1 MKRGSVHYLSIVLFS
16 LSIVLF
22 SSGGYIHAKA
32 QLAQWLIASAW
43 NQSTAEDV
51 QAKPWPWADTWP
63 VARLEV
69 AEYKIDQY
77 VLAGATGESLAFGPG
92 YVFASAAPTEQGNT
106 IIAAHRDTHFEFLQD
121 VQKGDVMT
129 IHNAMGSQR
138 DYIVQDMT
146 IVDKEDVAWLENNA
160 YSHQLTL
167 VTCYPF
173 NAIQVGGRLR
183 YVVRAVSRE
192 DISA

>member
-1 MKRGSVHYLSIVLFS
+1 MKRGSVHYLSIVFFS

-43 NQSTAEDV
+43 SQSTAENM

-69 AEYKIDQY
+69 PEYKIDQY
-77 VLAGATGESLAFGPG
+77 VLAGSTGESLAFGPG

-121 VQKGDVMT
+121 VQKGDEII
-129 IHNAMGSQR
+129 IHNAMGKR
-138 DYIVQDMT
+138 REYIVQDMT
-146 IVDKEDVAWLENNA
+146 IVDKQDVDWLDNDP

-183 YVVRAVSRE
+183 YVVRAISKQDVS
-192 DISA
+192 A

>member
-1 MKRGSVHYLSIVLFS
+1 MLPVTMFVIAMGLL
-16 LSIVLF
+16 
-22 SSGGYIHAKA
+22 SSGSYIHIKA
-32 QLAQWLIASAW
+32 QLAQWLISQAW
-43 NQSTAEDV
+43 QQSIDDNSQT
-51 QAKPWPWADTWP
+51 KPWPWADTWP

-69 AEYKIDQY
+69 PKYKVDQY
-77 VLAGATGESLAFGPG
+77 VLAGSTGESLAFGPG

-106 IIAAHRDTHFEFLQD
+106 IIAAHRDTHFEFLQE
-121 VQKGDVMT
+121 VQKGDVII
-129 IHNAMGSQR
+129 IHNTMGRQR

-146 IVDKEDVAWLENNA
+146 IVDKQNVDWLDNA
-160 YSHQLTL
+160 PYSHQLTL

-173 NAIQVGGRLR
+173 NAVQVGGRLR

>member
-1 MKRGSVHYLSIVLFS
+1 M
-16 LSIVLF
+16 
-22 SSGGYIHAKA
+22 SGGYIHAKA

-43 NQSTAEDV
+43 SQVIDSNE

-69 AEYKIDQY
+69 PKYEIDQY
-77 VLAGATGESLAFGPG
+77 VLAGTTGESLAFGPG

-121 VQKGDVMT
+121 VQQGDVIT
-129 IHNAMGSQR
+129 VHNAKGIQR
-138 DYIVQDMT
+138 DYIVQALS
-146 IVDKEDVAWLENNA
+146 IVDKQDVAWLDNEA
-160 YSHQLTL
+160 FSHQLTL

-173 NAIQVGGRLR
+173 NAISVGGRLR
-183 YVVRAVSRE
+183 YVVRAVSME
-192 DISA
+192 EISA

>member
-1 MKRGSVHYLSIVLFS
+1 MKHGSVHYLSIALFIGS
-16 LSIVLF
+16 VALLT
-22 SSGGYIHAKA
+22 SGGYIHIKA

-43 NQSTAEDV
+43 TQAIDNNE

-69 AEYKIDQY
+69 AKYKIDQY
-77 VLAGATGESLAFGPG
+77 VLAGSTGESLAFGPG
-92 YVFASAAPTEQGNT
+92 YVLASAAPTEQGNT

-121 VQKGDVMT
+121 VQQGDVIT
-129 IHNAMGSQR
+129 VHNAMGLRR

-146 IVDKEDVAWLENNA
+146 VVDKQDVTWLDNDA

-183 YVVRAVSRE
+183 YVVRAVSVDE
-192 DISA
+192 ISA

>member
-1 MKRGSVHYLSIVLFS
+1 MKHGSVHYLSILMFMVA
-16 LSIVLF
+16 IVLLT
-22 SSGGYIHAKA
+22 SGGYIHAKA

-43 NQSTAEDV
+43 TQATDDKV

-63 VARLEV
+63 VARLE
-69 AEYKIDQY
+69 APQYKVDHY
-77 VLAGATGESLAFGPG
+77 VLAGTTGESLAFGPG

-121 VQKGDVMT
+121 VQQGDVIT
-129 IHNAMGSQR
+129 IHNTKGQQR

-146 IVDKEDVAWLENNA
+146 VVDKQDVAWLENVTS
-160 YSHQLTL
+160 SHQLTL

-192 DISA
+192 DVSA

>member
-1 MKRGSVHYLSIVLFS
+1 MKYSSVHYLSVVLIVFSMVLFM
-16 LSIVLF
+16 
-22 SSGGYIHAKA
+22 SGGYIHAKA

-43 NQSTAEDV
+43 TQSATKNV
-51 QAKPWPWADTWP
+51 QVKPWPWADTWP

-69 AEYKIDQY
+69 PQHNIDQY
-77 VLAGATGESLAFGPG
+77 VLAGASGESLAFGPA

-106 IIAAHRDTHFEFLQD
+106 IIAAHRDTHFEFLKD
-121 VQKGDVMT
+121 VQQGAVLT
-129 IHNAMGSQR
+129 IHNTMGSRR

-146 IVDKEDVAWLENNA
+146 IVDKQDVTWLDNEA
-160 YSHQLTL
+160 FSHQLTL

-173 NAIQVGGRLR
+173 NAIRAGGRLR
-183 YVVRAVSRE
+183 YVVRAVSHE